1 MDQIFGV
8 AIGAVIVAA
17 LIAMMVVFVV
27 KPKNFGDY
35 KSFFRGGIRSN
46 FYIIVVVCRLVI
58 AFSLS
63 AFENPNLCLIASIS
77 VMSLLFISILVFKP
91 YKELM
96 RPLANCLVIVGVLGV
111 YLAYSMNIVAE
122 ATWLTTYVPVILMA
136 VLLVAVL
143 GNIMAM
149 IKYRFCN
156 NDNILA
162 KDEGYFQEI

>member
-1 MDQIFGV
+1 MAVQLHLCLSLGLSFKYGMDQIFGV

-63 AFENPNLCLIASIS
+63 AF
-77 VMSLLFISILVFKP
+77 
-91 YKELM
+91 
-96 RPLANCLVIVGVLGV
+96 
-111 YLAYSMNIVAE
+111 
-122 ATWLTTYVPVILMA
+122 
-136 VLLVAVL
+136 
-143 GNIMAM
+143 
-149 IKYRFCN
+149 
-156 NDNILA
+156 
-162 KDEGYFQEI
+162 